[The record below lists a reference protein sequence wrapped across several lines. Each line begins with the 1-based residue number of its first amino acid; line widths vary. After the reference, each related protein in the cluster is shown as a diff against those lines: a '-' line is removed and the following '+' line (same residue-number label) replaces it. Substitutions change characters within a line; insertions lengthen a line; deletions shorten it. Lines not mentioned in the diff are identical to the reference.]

1 MTKKRKT
8 IQLMLTFVGV
18 FLILITYI
26 LYPKIGEK
34 KVSERKSVIIESE
47 NDKEISDAKNKDNT
61 FENVEYKGLY
71 DFDKPFTVKSDKAYI
86 LSDEEDIVYM
96 TRMEVT
102 LSMKDGRVIVIT
114 SEKGSYNKKT
124 YDCFFQENVKATDGK
139 TIITSKNLDLIAS
152 EDFASVYN
160 DVVIKN
166 DGSHLKADK
175 VDYNFVSKKYN
186 FSMFENAKKV
196 KVKIIN

>member
-196 KVKIIN
+196 KVKIIK

>member
-1 MTKKRKT
+1 
-8 IQLMLTFVGV
+8 
-18 FLILITYI
+18 
-26 LYPKIGEK
+26 
-34 KVSERKSVIIESE
+34 
-47 NDKEISDAKNKDNT
+47 
-61 FENVEYKGLY
+61 
-71 DFDKPFTVKSDKAYI
+71 
-86 LSDEEDIVYM
+86 
-96 TRMEVT
+96 MEVT

-175 VDYNFVSKKYN
+175 VDYNFDTKNFKVSMLDEKRIK
-186 FSMFENAKKV
+186 MKV
-196 KVKIIN
+196 IK

>member
-1 MTKKRKT
+1 
-8 IQLMLTFVGV
+8 MLTFVGV

>member
-1 MTKKRKT
+1 
-8 IQLMLTFVGV
+8 MLTFVGV

-175 VDYNFVSKKYN
+175 VDYNFVSKQYN